1 MPEYICTMGPSIS
14 SLEKII
20 ELYHLGLKTIRFNM
34 SHIDYN
40 INEILKIIQQ
50 AEKEVNGKIF
60 TLLDTRG
67 SEIRIKVP
75 FTRQIHKGEIL
86 TLGIDFFIN
95 IPYNGLILSDDII
108 QIDDGKIKFKVLASN
123 GDLISVIALTD
134 GKLKNEAGMY
144 LERLASTL
152 PFLSK
157 EDVKHFH
164 FAFSNNLDWVACS
177 FVRTEDDI
185 QSVLEIKRMYPNCQ
199 TKIMAK
205 IETKEAVLNLDK
217 IIQISDGIMIARGD
231 LGVSFPLHLI
241 ATLEEYIAQ
250 KAISKETVLTI
261 GTGFLR
267 SMKQRSFPE
276 RAEVTD
282 LYQAFHFTNKIMFS
296 GETAIADDPSSI
308 LRTANLIYDSLTNES
323 IHELKVKKYEMENN

>member
-1 MPEYICTMGPSIS
+1 MPEYICTMDPSIS

-20 ELYHLGLKTIRFNM
+20 ELYHLVLKTIRFNM
-34 SHIDYN
+34 SHIDYD

-67 SEIRIKVP
+67 SEIRIKIP

-108 QIDDGKIKFKVLASN
+108 QIDDGKIKFKVLTSS
-123 GDLISVIALTD
+123 GDLISVMALTD

-177 FVRTEDDI
+177 FVRTESDI

-250 KAISKETVLTI
+250 KQSLKKL
-261 GTGFLR
+261 FLLLV
-267 SMKQRSFPE
+267 P
-276 RAEVTD
+276 
-282 LYQAFHFTNKIMFS
+282 AFY
-296 GETAIADDPSSI
+296 A
-308 LRTANLIYDSLTNES
+308 L
-323 IHELKVKKYEMENN
+323 

>member
-20 ELYHLGLKTIRFNM
+20 ELYHLGLRTIRFNM
-34 SHIDYN
+34 SHIDYD
-40 INEILKIIQQ
+40 INEILKMIQQ

-75 FTRQIHKGEIL
+75 FTRQIHKGDIL

-95 IPYNGLILSDDII
+95 IPYSGLILSDDII
-108 QIDDGKIKFKVLASN
+108 QIDDGKIKLKVLASS
-123 GDLISVIALTD
+123 GELITVMALTN

-144 LERLASTL
+144 LERLSSAL
-152 PFLSK
+152 PFLSE
-157 EDVKHFH
+157 EDIKHFH

-177 FVRTEDDI
+177 FVRTEEDI
-185 QSVLEIKRMYPNCQ
+185 QRVLEIKRIYPNCQ
-199 TKIMAK
+199 T
-205 IETKEAVLNLDK
+205 
-217 IIQISDGIMIARGD
+217 IQISDGIMIARGD

-308 LRTANLIYDSLTNES
+308 LRTANLIYDSLASES
-323 IHELKVKKYEMENN
+323 IHELKVKKYETANN